1 MSLIW
6 EGANFGLFS
15 RRHVRAVRKVAELFA
30 FGDDFS
36 LNLFTRSNEAE
47 SEFQSERAYRAVELL
62 ILWRAA
68 ADDDGQCCFA
78 VAL

>member
-15 RRHVRAVRKVAELFA
+15 RHHVRAVRKVAELFA

-36 LNLFTRSNEAE
+36 SNFSNEAE
-47 SEFQSERAYRAVELL
+47 LEFQSERAYRAVEFL

-68 ADDDGQCCFA
+68 ADDDGQYCFA